1 MVLKFIK
8 TIRNVNY
15 FLLPFLGGLFWLK
28 SLLDPFVYPYYRG
41 ESENLLYLPLEKLT
55 EGSVFLQSLFSL
67 VIVIILAL
75 FIHYINNKYIFIHY
89 RSILPSILFIFIIS
103 GFRGM
108 HTMHPVYLG
117 AFFMLISVFRLFSA
131 FDKAKSYPESFD
143 SGFFLGIASLFYF
156 KLLILFPAMLY
167 GIGTLT
173 REKNWREYVL
183 ITTGL
188 VLPFFLTFSYT
199 FITDQWLETLKIF
212 EYNLLTNN
220 NHIKSDIKLQFYL
233 GYLILLT
240 LTGSYVI
247 LKQYDTLK
255 VSTRKYFTIFFLM
268 FVSSLAGLLII
279 PAASQEMLVITAI
292 PFTYLISN
300 YFISIKSRFWGET
313 LFLTFIAIIVF
324 LQITS

>member
-1 MVLKFIK
+1 
-8 TIRNVNY
+8 
-15 FLLPFLGGLFWLK
+15 LLPFLGGLFWLK
-28 SLLDPFVYPYYRG
+28 SLLDPFFYPYYRG
-41 ESENLLYLPLEKLT
+41 ESENLLYLPLDRLT
-55 EGSVFLQSLFSL
+55 DGSVFLQSLLSL
-67 VIVIILAL
+67 LIVIILAL
-75 FIHYINNKYIFIHY
+75 FIHYINNQYTFIHY

-103 GFRGM
+103 GFSGM

-117 AFFMLISVFRLFSA
+117 AFFMLISVYRLFSA
-131 FDKAKSYPESFD
+131 FDKAKSYSASFD
-143 SGFFLGIASLFYF
+143 SGFFLGLGTLFYF
-156 KLLILFPAMLY
+156 NLLILFPALLY

-173 REKNWREYVL
+173 REKNWREHVL
-183 ITTGL
+183 VIIGL
-188 VLPFFLTFSYT
+188 VLPYFLIFSYT
-199 FITDQWLETLKIF
+199 FITEQSLETLKIL

-220 NHIKSDIKLQFYL
+220 NHIKSDIRLQFYL

-247 LKQYDTLK
+247 LRQYDTLK
-255 VSTRKYFTIFFLM
+255 VSTRKYFTIFFMM

-313 LFLTFIAIIVF
+313 LFLIFIAIIIF